1 MTASPRKIDLP
12 DALFEDEEDGGGGG
26 GPTPEFLKLVGGMR
40 EKLDRRSKRPKTIA
54 AAAFG
59 RALAEVDAMLVTG
72 DWEGAT
78 PRHLVALYERMHERC
93 YGVAPEELGPSER
106 YNATLLA
113 GNMVKNKFEGDL
125 SACVEFML
133 WAWAREIE
141 AEKWRRENDRSGRRI
156 GVRLM
161 FSGSLLTDYRYHLSR
176 TSRR

>member
-1 MTASPRKIDLP
+1 MMASPRKIDLP
-12 DALFEDEEDGGGGG
+12 DALFEDESDDGGS
-26 GPTPEFLKLVGGMR
+26 PSSDFLKLVGGTR
-40 EKLDRRSKRPKTIA
+40 AKLEKRAKRPKTIA

-59 RALAEVDAMLVTG
+59 RALAEVDAMLETG
-72 DWEGAT
+72 EWDGAT
-78 PRHLVALYERMHERC
+78 ARHLVALYERMHERC

-125 SACVEFML
+125 VACVEFML
-133 WAWAREIE
+133 WAWAREIDS
-141 AEKWRRENDRSGRRI
+141 EKWRRANDRQGRRI

-161 FSGSLLTDYRYHLSR
+161 FSGSILTDYRYHLSR